1 MFKFQQLLLTKFCS
15 YRSIFIPK
23 EKLECRFSKSSGP
36 GGQHVNKTNS
46 KAEIRFNLQ
55 SADWLNDQQK
65 LKFLR
70 LYPNFVNKEGEIILT
85 SQFTREQSK
94 NLEDAIDKLREMIF
108 ECSKPD
114 KSEFIIPPPSQYKI
128 KQRIQCKRQRS
139 DVKKTRNIK

>member
-1 MFKFQQLLLTKFCS
+1 MIKFHQILITKFSS

-23 EKLECRFSKSSGP
+23 EKLECKFSKSSGP

-55 SADWLNDQQK
+55 TADWLSEDQK
-65 LKFLR
+65 KKFLR
-70 LYPNFVNKEGEIILT
+70 LYPNYVNKEGEIILT

-114 KSEFIIPPPSQYKI
+114 KTTFTIPPPSQYRI
-128 KQRIQCKRQRS
+128 EQRIQFKRQRS